1 MKQKECSTGLL
12 KRRAGFCFEFSF
24 NSFFFWF
31 LFSLVRW
38 ITHDDI
44 WLMVTL
50 EMALDEFL
58 TFMEQDTDFLSYE
71 LGLVTE
77 FGEI

>member
-1 MKQKECSTGLL
+1 
-12 KRRAGFCFEFSF
+12 
-24 NSFFFWF
+24 
-31 LFSLVRW
+31 
-38 ITHDDI
+38 
-44 WLMVTL
+44 MVTL

>member
-1 MKQKECSTGLL
+1 M
-12 KRRAGFCFEFSF
+12 
-24 NSFFFWF
+24 NSLSILFFLWF
-31 LFSLVRW
+31 LFSLVGW
-38 ITHDDI
+38 IIHDDI